1 MDKRFL
7 LIAAWL
13 GAFSVALGAFGA
25 HTLKGYLSP
34 QSLTTYETAVRYQ
47 FYHVFAIALAGLLY
61 QTYSNKRIRLAG
73 NLFIAGIIFFSGS
86 LYCLSIPGS
95 DNFKWIGAITPMG
108 GIFFMAGWVL
118 LALGIRQ
125 GKAA

>member
-1 MDKRFL
+1 MDKKL
-7 LIAAWL
+7 LVIAAWL

-25 HTLKGYLSP
+25 HILKGYLSP
-34 QSLTTYETAVRYQ
+34 QSLITYETAVRYQ

-86 LYCLSIPGS
+86 LYCLSILKS
-95 DNFKWIGAITPMG
+95 DHFKWIGAITPMG